1 MTLRLRLLQ
10 SDNWSRDQGLGL
22 GPGPGLALALQAP
35 APGSETRPLASGV
48 LTASLAV
55 NLKTVFAA
63 DQR

>member
-35 APGSETRPLASGV
+35 GSETRPLASGV